1 MYLSKPQQVDKVNYK
16 TVSTHT
22 AGEKLDQRQTTQKFE
37 FYFSPQR
44 KKKRVFR
51 RLQGRKDLPILSSFS
66 SQRVFAQYFNE
77 TTNAKSLSNSTR
89 TLVQLENMHWN
100 VNCIGRIL

>member
-16 TVSTHT
+16 TVSRHT

-44 KKKRVFR
+44 KKEKKRVFR

-77 TTNAKSLSNSTR
+77 TTNAKSIST
-89 TLVQLENMHWN
+89 
-100 VNCIGRIL
+100 